1 MVEYGVINEL
11 ITLLN
16 MVQVIKY
23 NLNTSQIICIYN
35 ICKNQQTINSNNT
48 VQLYIFKK
56 KINGNKRQ
64 NGKREE

>member
-1 MVEYGVINEL
+1 
-11 ITLLN
+11 

-56 KINGNKRQ
+56 KIMETKDRMENEKNKKMKYRIIL
-64 NGKREE
+64 N